1 MCNVPNVK
9 RSFIKRNR
17 RKPPI
22 RPMIEVVERFIQYL
36 SSQKH
41 YSFHTVQA
49 YRTDLEQFFEF
60 MRQRIGPHERCDP
73 DKVSKEDIRIFISG
87 LVRHGMSSR
96 TVARKLASL
105 KALFQYLLRT
115 GAIRVNPAAPFNGPK
130 LEKHLPEF
138 LREEEIRDALASIDQ
153 KSVTGL
159 RDRAILELFY
169 GTGMRLSE
177 LIHLNMEDID
187 LSAGTVRVYG
197 KGGKERI
204 LPVGR
209 NTGKKIKAYLLRRKE
224 LCPKEGVRAIFLNRQ
239 GGQMSS
245 RGVQFIVQKWL
256 KYVSEKKR
264 LGPHVIRHTFATH
277 LLDRGADL
285 KAVKELLG
293 HASLST
299 TQIYTHLTTDRIK
312 KIYHQAHPRAESL

>member
-1 MCNVPNVK
+1 
-9 RSFIKRNR
+9 
-17 RKPPI
+17 
-22 RPMIEVVERFIQYL
+22 MIAVLERFIQYL
-36 SSQKH
+36 SSQRQ
-41 YSFHTVQA
+41 YSSHTVQA

-60 MRQRIGPHERCDP
+60 MKQRIGPHEQPCP
-73 DKVSKEDIRIFISG
+73 ENVSKEDIRIFISG

-96 TVARKLASL
+96 SVARKLASL
-105 KALFQYLLRT
+105 KALFRYLLRT
-115 GAIRVNPAAPFNGPK
+115 GTVKSNPTATLNGPK

-138 LREEEIRDALASIDQ
+138 LRVEEIRDALASIDQ

-177 LIHLNMEDID
+177 LIHLHVEDIN
-187 LSAGTVRVYG
+187 LSGGTVRVYG

-209 NTGKKIKAYLLRRKE
+209 NTGKKIKAYLLRRRE
-224 LCPKEGVRAIFLNRQ
+224 LRPKAGNRAIFLNRQ

-245 RGVQFIVQKWL
+245 RGVQLIVHKWL
-256 KYVSEKKR
+256 KQVSEKKQ

-285 KAVKELLG
+285 EAVKELLG

-299 TQIYTHLTTDRIK
+299 TQVYTHLTTDRIK
-312 KIYHQAHPRAESL
+312 KIYRQAHPRAEAF

>member
-1 MCNVPNVK
+1 MT
-9 RSFIKRNR
+9 
-17 RKPPI
+17 
-22 RPMIEVVERFIQYL
+22 EVVERFIQYL

-41 YSFHTVQA
+41 YSSHTVQA
-49 YRTDLEQFFEF
+49 YQTDIEQFFEF
-60 MRQRIGPHERCDP
+60 MKQRIGPHKGYDIDE
-73 DKVSKEDIRIFISG
+73 VSKEDIRIFISG

-115 GAIRVNPAAPFNGPK
+115 GVVKINPAAALHGPK
-130 LEKHLPEF
+130 LEKHLPGF

-153 KSVTGL
+153 KSATGV

-209 NTGKKIKAYLLRRKE
+209 NTGQKIKAYLSRRKE
-224 LCPKEGVRAIFLNRQ
+224 LHPKGEVRAVFLNRQ
-239 GGQMSS
+239 GERMSS
-245 RGVQFIVQKWL
+245 RGVQLIVQKWL
-256 KYVSEKKR
+256 QHASEKKQ

-285 KAVKELLG
+285 EAVKELLG

-299 TQIYTHLTTDRIK
+299 TQVYTHLTTDRIR
-312 KIYHQAHPRAESL
+312 KIYRQAHPRAESL